1 MTNEARTDEM
11 IGAFLEK
18 LKSRGLRLTAQ
29 RETLFRIIAEN
40 LGNPTSV
47 QNIWDRTREVDPSI
61 GIATIYRTLNLLG
74 EMGVVNIIYLSDG
87 EFRLDVPLQK
97 IHVTAFCRHCGALF
111 PLGGEDEKQG
121 VLESW
126 LEETGLEL
134 LPQSVAVAGLCTECR
149 EALKSPDALPARR
162 GPVGQQGPC
171 LRRRC
176 RRMGRIQEE

>member
-1 MTNEARTDEM
+1 MTNYTRTDETVQS
-11 IGAFLEK
+11 FLEK
-18 LKSRGLRLTAQ
+18 LKDRGLRLTAQ
-29 RETLFRIIAEN
+29 RETLFRVIAED

-87 EFRLDVPLQK
+87 EFRLDIPLQK
-97 IHVTAFCRHCGALF
+97 IHLTAFCRHCGALF
-111 PLGGEDEKQG
+111 PLPAEDEKQHT
-121 VLESW
+121 LEKW
-126 LEETGLEL
+126 LEGTGLEL

-162 GPVGQQGPC
+162 GPLGQQGPC
-171 LRRRC
+171 LRRHC
-176 RRMGRIQEE
+176 RRMGRVQE

>member
-1 MTNEARTDEM
+1 MRH
-11 IGAFLEK
+11 F
-18 LKSRGLRLTAQ
+18 
-29 RETLFRIIAEN
+29 FRVIAED

-111 PLGGEDEKQG
+111 LLGGEEEKQDL
-121 VLESW
+121 LESW
-126 LEETGLEL
+126 LKGDR
-134 LPQSVAVAGLCTECR
+134 A
-149 EALKSPDALPARR
+149 
-162 GPVGQQGPC
+162 
-171 LRRRC
+171 
-176 RRMGRIQEE
+176 